1 MKKLLMAVALIAVI
15 GCRHSETNEEIM
27 IPFAGIDGG
36 LNSKQMEKNIA
47 KPLRKSSEKIIKQ
60 LDKVS
65 SEETNDW
72 ELTRIAV
79 GLFLV
84 GESEFTNVYKLEVEP
99 SVELRFQQL

>member
-1 MKKLLMAVALIAVI
+1 MKVIDVVALIAVI

-36 LNSKQMEKNIA
+36 LSSKQMEKNIA

-65 SEETNDW
+65 SEDAND
-72 ELTRIAV
+72 
-79 GLFLV
+79 
-84 GESEFTNVYKLEVEP
+84 
-99 SVELRFQQL
+99 

>member
-1 MKKLLMAVALIAVI
+1 MNKLIMALVLIAMI
-15 GCRHSETNEEIM
+15 GCRHHESNDDIM

-36 LNSKQMEKNIA
+36 LSSKQMEKNIA

-65 SEETNDW
+65 TDETNEW

-84 GESEFTNVYKLEVEP
+84 GESEFTKVYKLEVEP